1 MEHVPQSGIGQPQA
15 NRLGERGRQLSM
27 REKTMIRHAI
37 AALALGAVAS
47 GPVAADDADQ
57 PTRMGE
63 DKEKTVYVQLIVKAC
78 RGVETPLQPINQGKV
93 YDDEK
98 PLTLEER
105 KTLLVATGC
114 IDVPVPME
122 FLADAMSPTAC
133 MGHGGYLAAMQFL
146 QQRQDLHEFPAVG
159 AWQCVIS
166 DHEVVGASTM

>member
-1 MEHVPQSGIGQPQA
+1 M
-15 NRLGERGRQLSM
+15 
-27 REKTMIRHAI
+27 KRHAI
-37 AALALGAVAS
+37 AACALSALLC
-47 GPVAADDADQ
+47 GPAIAEPDQ

-78 RGVETPLQPINQGKV
+78 RGVEVPLEPTNQGKV
-93 YDDEK
+93 YDDER

-105 KTLLVATGC
+105 KANLIASGC

-133 MGHGGYLAAMQFL
+133 LGHGGYLAAMQFL

-166 DHEVVGASTM
+166 DHEVIGVSTM